1 MGAEYY
7 RFWVEHHIECKIR
20 FRHVMHFRTGGISG
34 GFKPTCRTSCS
45 RTVSHLADMNC
56 FVIWGGGT
64 WPERAELLVQKDSFC
79 DSGKGLVLVS
89 PPRFC
94 SLSLLGHT
102 SEGRSSTS
110 LPRASVLGCWIWFTQ
125 KKRSNLCRHVIQGH
139 TLWLTAKQ
147 KSVPILCCLIVRC
160 AADWKSVE

>member
-45 RTVSHLADMNC
+45 RTVSHLVEVNC
-56 FVIWGGGT
+56 FVIHMT
-64 WPERAELLVQKDSFC
+64 WESRAVGSGKAAC
-79 DSGKGLVLVS
+79 DSGKGSVLVS

-102 SEGRSSTS
+102 SEGRSSTGRS
-110 LPRASVLGCWIWFTQ
+110 RASSALGCWIWFAQ
-125 KKRSNLCRHVIQGH
+125 KRRSSLRRHVMQAH
-139 TLWLTAKQ
+139 TRWSAAKQ
-147 KSVPILCCLIVRC
+147 KSVPILRCLIVRC